1 MNKSQLVNAIAEKTN
16 ASKSEVKKI
25 VDSLFDIAEETLNSG
40 EIVVISGFGV
50 FSMAE
55 VSERMGRN
63 PRTGE
68 KVKIAARR
76 NVRFRSNM
84 DIKLLIQSIL
94 CNFIKHL

>member
-25 VDSLFDIAEETLNSG
+25 VDSLFDIAEETLNRG
-40 EIVVISGFGV
+40 EKVVISGFGV

-84 DIKLLIQSIL
+84 DIKQLIQSIL
-94 CNFIKHL
+94 CNF

>member
-40 EIVVISGFGV
+40 AKVVISGFGV

-84 DIKLLIQSIL
+84 DIK
-94 CNFIKHL
+94 